1 MEWLDNLW
9 TDFVGFWIGL
19 FEAIVDFFNGLF

>member
-9 TDFVGFWIGL
+9 SDFAGFWSNL
-19 FEAIVDFFNGLF
+19 FEAIVDFFGNLF

>member
-9 TDFVGFWIGL
+9 TDFIGFWTNL
-19 FEAIVDFFNGLF
+19 FESIVDFFNGLF